1 MFTPAENMQID
12 ENALNKIAEY
22 LNVPVGTIIAW
33 FQLNCMKD
41 ENTVDGFSKKLDIV
55 RYKIDED
62 VRDIPVD

>member
-22 LNVPVGTIIAW
+22 L
-33 FQLNCMKD
+33 
-41 ENTVDGFSKKLDIV
+41 IV